1 MSGIVGSR
9 FNHKGSGLVGSLGTD
24 GQVFTSA
31 GAGKSAVYE
40 DAAGGMGSLIATATA
55 SDSSSLDFTSG
66 ITSSY
71 SMYLF
76 VMCDVDLSAQAAVY
90 AQLYR
95 DGAYVTSGYE
105 AAGTE
110 INDGSSW
117 LKIYGSKS
125 AIFCAYA
132 DSDEPAG
139 ANHNMRVWL
148 YNPAS
153 VTSFQTVAVL
163 ADYYNSNG
171 SVAKAYITSG
181 LKSDYDEA
189 ITGIKFYPSSGN
201 FETGTVRMY
210 GYNAT

>member
-1 MSGIVGSR
+1 MSFPDFITGQAGWEKVTTSSKR
-9 FNHKGSGLVGSLGTD
+9 HPLGTKM
-24 GQVFTSA
+24 V
-31 GAGKSAVYE
+31 
-40 DAAGGMGSLIATATA
+40 I
-55 SDSSSLDFTSG
+55 
-66 ITSSY
+66 
-71 SMYLF
+71 
-76 VMCDVDLSAQAAVY
+76 
-90 AQLYR
+90 R
-95 DGAYVTSGYE
+95 DRTFRYVE

-171 SVAKAYITSG
+171 SIAKAYITSG